1 LGAIVASLIAF
12 AVIVGGAFLGI
23 LLRRAL
29 PDHHLSEETRDVV
42 RLATGLVGTVA
53 ALVLGLMVASAKN
66 SYDTQESQITNLA
79 ANLILLDQILER
91 YGEESHEARER
102 LRKAIDPMI
111 RRIWREDRIGAAKDA
126 PFAAGFAATVK
137 IMELAPQTETQRQLK
152 AMAIQASSESIRI
165 RLLLFVEAGTQTPV
179 VFLTVLVLWLAI
191 IFASFSLF
199 TDLNHTMVA
208 ALCVCALSAA
218 CAIYL
223 ILDLGQ
229 PFWGLMQ
236 ISSARL
242 RNALP
247 PLEP

>member
-1 LGAIVASLIAF
+1 LGAIAASLIAF
-12 AVIVGGAFLGI
+12 VLIVAGTVIGI

-29 PDHHLSEETRDVV
+29 PEHHLSEETRDVV

-66 SYDTQESQITNLA
+66 SYDTQASQITNLA
-79 ANLILLDQILER
+79 ANLILLDQVLER
-91 YGEESHEARER
+91 YGAESRESR
-102 LRKAIDPMI
+102 ELLRKAIDPMI
-111 RRIWREDRIGAAKDA
+111 QRIWREDRVGAAKDV
-126 PFAAGFAATVK
+126 PFAAGFAAAMK
-137 IMELAPQTETQRQLK
+137 IMELEPQSEAQRQLK
-152 AMAIQASSESIRI
+152 AMAIQVSSESIRI
-165 RLLLFVEAGTQTPV
+165 RLLLFVEAGTHVPI
-179 VFLTVLVLWLAI
+179 VFLTVLVLWLAL

-199 TDLNHTMVA
+199 TDLNHTMIA

-236 ISSARL
+236 ISSDRL